1 MQSMTTM
8 DNLIVG
14 PPDVIQT
21 QSSHVPGVRQGNE
34 CGRTD
39 RMQGFMDRG
48 LEGYGSAAR
57 STGISAKRHEAIDK
71 RMIHLSPA

>member
-1 MQSMTTM
+1 MQPMITM

-14 PPDVIQT
+14 VADVDQT
-21 QSSHVPGVRQGNE
+21 QSSHVRGVRQGNE
-34 CGRTD
+34 CGRTE
-39 RMQGFMDRG
+39 RVQGFMDRG